1 MLGGLWQRTRW
12 TAGDAAALGLW
23 VGVFAGVYLGARRAL
38 GARSPKRI
46 WVLTFANAV
55 ASSVLGLPVALD
67 LQERG
72 WTLDAAEGDTA
83 FSRLALLSF
92 LAYLLTDLVV
102 GLLEYRQQVTLVMG
116 WMHHLGY
123 ATLTAHFLHR
133 GISNSYAAFLL
144 EEIPTACL
152 AAGRLGLLDMG
163 SANLLFALSYVPT
176 RFVYHLYVMARLFGR
191 EGAAPP
197 GNPLHVYVYP
207 SYLGLAMNT
216 YWLYAWTRS
225 AMRRYR
231 QRKVLK
237 TFPAKRMTGRRAR
250 LASLIRRKTER
261 ARLELLR
268 SFRRRAS
275 GGSGGPE
282 VAAGTTG
289 SASGTT
295 LQFTAFCSE
304 PEASGEAPRQGA
316 AGGSG
321 SALASASAPA
331 LASASTSTSGGGVS
345 VAKEGPAPQ
354 RPRRLGPVGRLYAR
368 ARGGTGSRGAS
379 PGRGAGG
386 VSSG

>member
-1 MLGGLWQRTRW
+1 MGGGGGVLGDLWERTRW
-12 TAGDAAALGLW
+12 TARDAAALGLW
-23 VGVFAGVYLGARRAL
+23 VGVFTGVYLGARRAL
-38 GARSPKRI
+38 GARSPRRI

-55 ASSVLGLPVALD
+55 ASSALGLPVALD

-72 WTLDAAEGDTA
+72 WTLAAAEGDTA

-102 GLLEYRQQVTLVMG
+102 GQLEYRQQVTLVMG

-144 EEIPTACL
+144 EEVPTACL

-207 SYLGLAMNT
+207 SYLGLAMNA

-225 AMRRYR
+225 AMRRYQ

-237 TFPAKRMTGRRAR
+237 AFPARRMGGRRAR

-275 GGSGGPE
+275 GGPE
-282 VAAGTTG
+282 VAAGATTER
-289 SASGTT
+289 
-295 LQFTAFCSE
+295 FCSE
-304 PEASGEAPRQGA
+304 PEASGAASRAEAA
-316 AGGSG
+316 E
-321 SALASASAPA
+321 
-331 LASASTSTSGGGVS
+331 GGGRRRRRRRHLLRGAFRA
-345 VAKEGPAPQ
+345 AKGGPAPQ
-354 RPRRLGPVGRLYAR
+354 RPRRLGRFC
-368 ARGGTGSRGAS
+368 ARGGTGCAGVS

-386 VSSG
+386 GSSG